1 MREELVR
8 ESSLPQEV
16 LKIKTKLFI
25 KSNLC
30 LEVHLLQCKLIEP
43 LILNPSVKWT
53 HDSPNGINLQE
64 D

>member
-8 ESSLPQEV
+8 ESS

>member
-25 KSNLC
+25 KPNLC
-30 LEVHLLQCKLIEP
+30 LQVHLLQCKIIEP
-43 LILNPSVKWT
+43 LILNPSVDYRRI
-53 HDSPNGINLQE
+53 DSTPTLYN
-64 D
+64 